1 MQLSKPRTSSSRA
14 TRNKKVDSTELLQ
27 AMVLGDEPKFDPFTG
42 ADLEAGEVRER
53 SYGAKA
59 GLEAPRFCQLCGR
72 RMVVQV
78 RPDGWTAKCS
88 RHGEVD
94 SVMLEQR

>member
-1 MQLSKPRTSSSRA
+1 MQLSKPRPSSPRA
-14 TRNKKVDSTELLQ
+14 TRRRKVDSTELLQ

-42 ADLEAGEVRER
+42 ADLQAGEVRER

-78 RPDGWTAKCS
+78 RPDGWTASCS

>member
-1 MQLSKPRTSSSRA
+1 MKTA
-14 TRNKKVDSTELLQ
+14 NTDLLQ
-27 AMVLGDEPKFDPFTG
+27 AIVVQDEPIYDPFTG
-42 ADLEAGEVRER
+42 AHLAAGEFKQR
-53 SYGAKA
+53 SHSARA
-59 GLEAPRFCQLCGR
+59 GLEAPRYCQLCGR

-94 SVMLEQR
+94 SEMLERR